1 MVLNDA
7 VVMWRAWLVAGT
19 RARRRIAILC
29 AISTGLSLP
38 VSFLRT
44 SESMHYIDVNT
55 IPVPLTVIGAVTLY
69 YIVRASS
76 GAIEWNA
83 LFQSSWQLRLIIYTG
98 TFITNVW
105 STGFIAYKAWYVSDI
120 LRAERRS

>member
-29 AISTGLSLP
+29 AISTGSSPP
-38 VSFLRT
+38 VSSLRI
-44 SESMHYIDVNT
+44 SESIHNIDVNV
-55 IPVPLTVIGAVTLY
+55 IVVPLTVTGAVTLY

-76 GAIEWNA
+76 GAIEWDA
-83 LFQSSWQLRLIIYTG
+83 LFQGSWQLRLIIYTG

-105 STGFIAYKAWYVSDI
+105 STGFIAYKAWYVPNI
-120 LRAERRS
+120 LRAEGRF